1 MSALVNGS
9 SGQICA
15 GCRVWWSART
25 AGMREEAGDATP
37 GGVQRLMSTPAKA
50 GAGSTSGMPG
60 WLTTVSG
67 TTLWVIRVTPMA
79 NWQWTELP
87 ALVKTRAGSQDR
99 SHAGQSVAVAPRR
112 GGMAGTGRGAFDY
125 LLSGCG
131 WGPVRSRAAAHRRPT
146 LGSRR
151 RLREHLRG
159 GDLERS
165 CHRVGRVDSLRQL
178 MRGYWVGDGR
188 SGYGGTAAPAWPGL
202 PDRSEKLGKDVAPVG
217 CHPTGVPAAAMT
229 RQGRRARG
237 SHRPWCCAVT
247 LAAAQRH
254 LRGFRSRDVNGSRRR
269 RR

>member
-79 NWQWTELP
+79 NWQWTGP
-87 ALVKTRAGSQDR
+87 AALVFTRAGSQDR

-112 GGMAGTGRGAFDY
+112 GGMAGTGRGAFYY
-125 LLSGCG
+125 LL
-131 WGPVRSRAAAHRRPT
+131 
-146 LGSRR
+146 
-151 RLREHLRG
+151 
-159 GDLERS
+159 LE
-165 CHRVGRVDSLRQL
+165 
-178 MRGYWVGDGR
+178 YWVWTCPVPGPRLTGGQR
-188 SGYGGTAAPAWPGL
+188 LAHAGVSGETPAVVTWKGHAIGLDAWTACG
-202 PDRSEKLGKDVAPVG
+202 
-217 CHPTGVPAAAMT
+217 
-229 RQGRRARG
+229 
-237 SHRPWCCAVT
+237 
-247 LAAAQRH
+247 
-254 LRGFRSRDVNGSRRR
+254 N
-269 RR
+269 

>member
-1 MSALVNGS
+1 MLQAHIDAEAGS
-9 SGQICA
+9 RQSTCHEVMEVARWTKGIERVHECA
-15 GCRVWWSART
+15 GERLQRPDLRRLPGLVERRGT

-131 WGPVRSRAAAHRRPT
+131 WGPVRSP
-146 LGSRR
+146 G
-151 RLREHLRG
+151 RG
-159 GDLERS
+159 
-165 CHRVGRVDSLRQL
+165 
-178 MRGYWVGDGR
+178 
-188 SGYGGTAAPAWPGL
+188 P
-202 PDRSEKLGKDVAPVG
+202 
-217 CHPTGVPAAAMT
+217 PAANAWLT
-229 RQGRRARG
+229 PA
-237 SHRPWCCAVT
+237 SPERPPRW
-247 LAAAQRH
+247 
-254 LRGFRSRDVNGSRRR
+254 
-269 RR
+269 

>member
-1 MSALVNGS
+1 MNALVNGS

-79 NWQWTELP
+79 NWQWTGP
-87 ALVKTRAGSQDR
+87 AALVKTRAGSQDR

-112 GGMAGTGRGAFDY
+112 GGMAGTGRGAFYY

-131 WGPVRSRAAAHRRPT
+131 WGPVRSPGRGPPAANP
-146 LGSRR
+146 GSRR
-151 RLREHLRG
+151 RLRRDPRG

-178 MRGYWVGDGR
+178 MRGYWGGR
-188 SGYGGTAAPAWPGL
+188 WPVRVRRDSGAGVARIASTG
-202 PDRSEKLGKDVAPVG
+202 RSEKLRKDVAPVG
-217 CHPTGVPAAAMT
+217 CRPTGLPASAMT
-229 RQGRRARG
+229 RRG
-237 SHRPWCCAVT
+237 LRSRGFHGALTVLDS

-254 LRGFRSRDVNGSRRR
+254 
-269 RR
+269 

>member
-60 WLTTVSG
+60 WLTAVSG

-112 GGMAGTGRGAFDY
+112 GGTAGTGRGAFDY
-125 LLSGCG
+125 LLSGWG
-131 WGPVRSRAAAHRRPT
+131 WGPVRSPGRGPPAANPWLTAGVSGDTRTVVTWKVMP
-146 LGSRR
+146 
-151 RLREHLRG
+151 RG
-159 GDLERS
+159 WTSGQPAANQWGDI
-165 CHRVGRVDSLRQL
+165 G
-178 MRGYWVGDGR
+178 VGDGPVR
-188 SGYGGTAAPAWPGL
+188 VRRYSGAG
-202 PDRSEKLGKDVAPVG
+202 VARIAG
-217 CHPTGVPAAAMT
+217 
-229 RQGRRARG
+229 
-237 SHRPWCCAVT
+237 
-247 LAAAQRH
+247 
-254 LRGFRSRDVNGSRRR
+254 
-269 RR
+269 

>member
-112 GGMAGTGRGAFDY
+112 GGMAGTGRGACY

-131 WGPVRSRAAAHRRPT
+131 WGPVRSP
-146 LGSRR
+146 G
-151 RLREHLRG
+151 RG
-159 GDLERS
+159 
-165 CHRVGRVDSLRQL
+165 
-178 MRGYWVGDGR
+178 
-188 SGYGGTAAPAWPGL
+188 P
-202 PDRSEKLGKDVAPVG
+202 
-217 CHPTGVPAAAMT
+217 PAANAWLT
-229 RQGRRARG
+229 PASPGTPAR
-237 SHRPWCCAVT
+237 W
-247 LAAAQRH
+247 
-254 LRGFRSRDVNGSRRR
+254 
-269 RR
+269 